1 MDAPARDSIPKTTPN
16 SSQVVPSTGVLPF
29 SVYRTFGTGIMTST
43 GSRNDD
49 WTVCTSEGIAPDPI
63 TGTNKKIKM
72 VDRKIDADNYVLEM
86 YDTNS
91 DGEERQILH
100 VEM

>member
-1 MDAPARDSIPKTTPN
+1 MGMPFTGLGISGYDNLNNQFVGMWIDS
-16 SSQVVPSTGVLPF
+16 
-29 SVYRTFGTGIMTST
+29 FGTGIMTST
-43 GSRNDD
+43 GSCNDD
-49 WTVCTSEGIAPDPI
+49 WTVCTSEGTAPDPI

-91 DGEERQILH
+91 DGEEWMTF
-100 VEM
+100 EMTYKRAS